1 VAQHDPSHAGRG
13 SAALGGAPGDGDHRP
28 LVVTLALDD
37 DSQERLDGLRRAHF
51 PADRNHLPAHVTL
64 FHALPGEEVGLVR
77 DVLAEEARTD
87 AFDVRVGEVQR
98 LGRGT
103 ALRLVAPELD
113 ALHHRLLRRLR
124 DELGD
129 DALTAQDRQRLRAH
143 VTVQNK
149 VTPEAARQLADRL
162 EVDITPWTA
171 QARALELWRYDGGPW
186 SPEQTLPLTP
196 RP

>member
-1 VAQHDPSHAGRG
+1 VD
-13 SAALGGAPGDGDHRP
+13 GADGRP
-28 LVVTLALDD
+28 LVVTLALDHE
-37 DSQERLDGLRRAHF
+37 SQERLDGLRRAHF

-64 FHALPGEEVGLVR
+64 FHALPGEEVALVR
-77 DVLAEEARTD
+77 GVLVEEARTD

-129 DALTAQDRQRLRAH
+129 DGLTAQDRQRLRAH

-149 VTPEAARQLADRL
+149 VTPDAARQLADRL
-162 EVDITPWTA
+162 EVDIAPWTA
-171 QARALELWRYDGGPW
+171 RARALELWRYDGGPW
-186 SPEQTLPLTP
+186 SPEETLPLTP
-196 RP
+196 

>member
-1 VAQHDPSHAGRG
+1 MRGPADSQSGPRAAG
-13 SAALGGAPGDGDHRP
+13 GGGDDRP

-64 FHALPGEEVGLVR
+64 FHALPGEEVALVR
-77 DVLAEEARTD
+77 GVLAEEARAD

-124 DELGD
+124 DELGE

-162 EVDITPWTA
+162 EVDIAPWTA
-171 QARALELWRYDGGPW
+171 RARALELWRYDGGPW
-186 SPEQTLPLTP
+186 SPEESLPLTP

>member
-1 VAQHDPSHAGRG
+1 MTD
-13 SAALGGAPGDGDHRP
+13 GADGRP

-64 FHALPGEEVGLVR
+64 FHALPGRDAALVHGL
-77 DVLAEEARTD
+77 LAEEARTGS
-87 AFDVRVGEVQR
+87 FEVRVGEVQR

-113 ALHHRLLRRLR
+113 ALHGRLLRRLR

-129 DALTAQDRQRLRAH
+129 DALTGQDRQRLRAH

-149 VTPEAARQLADRL
+149 VTPDAARQLADRL
-162 EVDITPWTA
+162 EVSITPWTA
-171 QARALELWRYDGGPW
+171 RARALELWRYDGGPW
-186 SPEQTLPLTP
+186 EPVDALPLP
-196 RP
+196 AP

>member
-1 VAQHDPSHAGRG
+1 MTAT
-13 SAALGGAPGDGDHRP
+13 ALI
-28 LVVTLALDD
+28 VTLQMEPQAA
-37 DSQERLDGLRRAHF
+37 ERFTALRRTHF
-51 PADRNHLPAHVTL
+51 PPERNWLDAHVTL
-64 FHALPGEEVGLVR
+64 FHALPGEEVARVR
-77 DVLAEEARTD
+77 GVLAEEARTD

-149 VTPEAARQLADRL
+149 VTPDAARQLADRL
-162 EVDITPWTA
+162 EVDIAPWTA

-186 SPEQTLPLTP
+186 SPEETLPLTS
-196 RP
+196 